1 MRRERLVRWVS
12 TVCLV
17 LLPIPAAVS
26 CGSVDE
32 LLEQAGDVAQEVG
45 NAAQDVVDEAKGYLP
60 SDQPGA
66 VTANRPPRPT
76 GAISTG
82 PATVLASTVIDASGG
97 RVLVQK
103 PGDPLDGLE
112 IQVPS
117 GSYADSRQFN
127 VSSALISDH
136 TFGEY
141 FDPLTPLIMVEN
153 GGDYS
158 EELMTVKIPCQVP
171 PDHFAMAFFY
181 DDATGTLEG
190 LPLAGVDD
198 QSITV
203 VTRHFSW
210 FTVSGIE
217 NEVLDGLLHDGID
230 SGFRPGADDW
240 QFVNRGSYVAPGGHC
255 AGQSLTA
262 LWYYCERPDGTDP
275 FLFGLY
281 DNNGTKPATPGFD
294 EDDSYG
300 YRLASTVQE
309 DIHWDSFA
317 NILMTDLAGVNDEV
331 TYKAFAYA
339 MQATGEPQEVGIFSA
354 AGGGHDMICYGVDRY
369 SLQIADPNYPGNTER
384 RIQYSNGRFT
394 PYNSGANADE
404 IAAGNGKAYEKIE
417 YCAKTATVDWK
428 GIARRWN
435 EFKAGTIGND
445 RFPQYELVVVDGDG
459 KNEPLIDGYVSKTN
473 KIDISLVSQFA
484 GSIHA
489 YRDGVTLNWD
499 KDGKIDLKEGNNLIG
514 IVVKGDANNDPQH
527 RKYKYVD
534 FKYFNIVY
542 GQEEPAP
549 SEMPY
554 VALFCGGTMG
564 DVFERWREDH
574 RYTGPFAWSYLG
586 IEGQNGSAIA
596 ITWNGLNFSGSATLQ
611 PLAGMS
617 GSGSVVVSGSLSRL
631 PSSTEPT
638 LLTLN
643 YTETYDAT
651 GYDWHDVG
659 LTSYTI
665 TNIPLDANAFNLAP
679 GHELRAIY
687 SESSGV
693 AMQKYLTR
701 LEYRLDKTWLGDEPS
716 VFPDEHWTY
725 TDTTCSAARQTGGF
739 QTEFTIILL
748 TPETWYK

>member
-1 MRRERLVRWVS
+1 M
-12 TVCLV
+12 
-17 LLPIPAAVS
+17 
-26 CGSVDE
+26 
-32 LLEQAGDVAQEVG
+32 
-45 NAAQDVVDEAKGYLP
+45 
-60 SDQPGA
+60 
-66 VTANRPPRPT
+66 
-76 GAISTG
+76 
-82 PATVLASTVIDASGG
+82 
-97 RVLVQK
+97 
-103 PGDPLDGLE
+103 
-112 IQVPS
+112 
-117 GSYADSRQFN
+117 
-127 VSSALISDH
+127 
-136 TFGEY
+136 
-141 FDPLTPLIMVEN
+141 
-153 GGDYS
+153 
-158 EELMTVKIPCQVP
+158 
-171 PDHFAMAFFY
+171 
-181 DDATGTLEG
+181 
-190 LPLAGVDD
+190 
-198 QSITV
+198 
-203 VTRHFSW
+203 
-210 FTVSGIE
+210 
-217 NEVLDGLLHDGID
+217 LDGLLHEGID

-281 DNNGTKPATPGFD
+281 DNNGNKPGTPNLD

-300 YRLASTVQE
+300 YRFASTVQK
-309 DIHWDSFA
+309 DINWDSFA
-317 NILMTDLAGVNDEV
+317 NKLMTDLAGVNDEV
-331 TYKAFAYA
+331 AYKAFAYA
-339 MQATGEPQEVGIFSA
+339 IQVTKEPQEVGIFSA

-369 SLQIADPNYPGNTER
+369 SLHIADPNYPGNTER
-384 RIQYSNGRFT
+384 RIEYSNGRFT

-404 IAAGNGKAYEKIE
+404 IAAGNGQAYEKIE
-417 YCAKTATVDWK
+417 YCAKTATIDWK
-428 GIARRWN
+428 KIAQRWN

-445 RFPQYELVVVDGDG
+445 RFPRYSIQIQPGPGVYQDLS
-459 KNEPLIDGYVSKTN
+459 DGYVCPTRKMALY
-473 KIDISLVSQFA
+473 LVRQA
-484 GSIHA
+484 PL
-489 YRDGVTLNWD
+489 YWTLYLNGVETQLD
-499 KDGKIDLKEGNNLIG
+499 ADGKIELRDGNNVLGILIQ
-514 IVVKGDANNDPQH
+514 GDVNNNPGAAQLE
-527 RKYKYVD
+527 YVD
-534 FKYFNIVY
+534 FKYLNVVY
-542 GQEEPAP
+542 GHEEPAP

-586 IEGQNGSAIA
+586 IEGQNGSEIA

-617 GSGSVVVSGSLSRL
+617 GSGSVVVSGSLSGL

-643 YTETYDAT
+643 YTESYDAT

-687 SESSGV
+687 AESSGV
-693 AMQKYLTR
+693 AMQKYLTS
-701 LEYRLDKTWLGDEPS
+701 LEYRLDKTWLGDEPT

-748 TPETWYK
+748 TPETWYR